1 MSWIKRTEAVIDIL
15 KGSCISEIELVE
27 NGVEILIQRNP
38 GGLIAIQ
45 APNSHNGSHLHTEI
59 AASAP
64 YLSEPKVIKEMKA
77 TLTGVYY
84 ASPSPDTASFINIGD
99 TVTIGQTIALIEA
112 MKVFNEIPSEVAGR
126 VIAIKAQNGDV
137 VKKGDILFQ
146 IEA

>member
-1 MSWIKRTEAVIDIL
+1 
-15 KGSCISEIELVE
+15 
-27 NGVEILIQRNP
+27 
-38 GGLIAIQ
+38 
-45 APNSHNGSHLHTEI
+45 
-59 AASAP
+59 
-64 YLSEPKVIKEMKA
+64 MKA

-84 ASPSPDTASFINIGD
+84 ASPSPDTAPFINIGD